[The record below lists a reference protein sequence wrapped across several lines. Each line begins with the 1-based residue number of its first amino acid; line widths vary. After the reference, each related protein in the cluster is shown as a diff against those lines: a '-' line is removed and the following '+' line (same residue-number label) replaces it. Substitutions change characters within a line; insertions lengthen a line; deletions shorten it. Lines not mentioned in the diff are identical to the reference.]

1 MTTPTTTLGAIVGLF
16 DSDATLTA
24 DVAGTGGLWV
34 GGIPED
40 KNSLPL
46 VCLVQHGEV
55 PEWNFEAQ
63 VVEDRG
69 NFDLIVYAKGL
80 AAAELI
86 AAHIK
91 AVFDPKS
98 TWRPQ
103 ADVGDFVHLRALEG
117 STATNAWIERQDY
130 RVKLVEYRAADSTWV
145 YEVTLPYKS
154 FVSRLI

>member
-1 MTTPTTTLGAIVGLF
+1 MTTPTTTLGALVALF
-16 DSDATLTA
+16 DGDPTLSA

-63 VVEDRG
+63 VVEETGR
-69 NFDLIVYAKGL
+69 FDLVVYAKGL

-86 AAHIK
+86 AQHIK
-91 AVFDPKS
+91 AVFDPS
-98 TWRPQ
+98 SQMRPQ
-103 ADVGDFVHLRALEG
+103 ANAGDFVHPPLAG
-117 STATNAWIERQDY
+117 VTNAWIERQDY
-130 RVKLVEYRAADSTWV
+130 RVKLVEYRAADSAWV

-154 FVSRLI
+154 FVARLI